1 MSLPHLLLVDDSEA
15 VLAFGRAALAGHYQI
30 STAQNGA
37 EAWERV
43 RQIRPAVVVLDL
55 SMPVLDGDEVLA
67 RMQRDP
73 ELRRIPVIVL
83 SSEKS
88 RAEACLRAG
97 AKTYLAKPVRAA
109 DLLVAVNLV
118 LEDAE
123 RAARVGSLAALFVRV
138 GPLEL
143 ALPLDSVESVVPQA
157 TTQPLPL
164 GPAYLCELI
173 ELHGAPIC
181 VLDLCRRLG
190 VEHTARLEDRQ
201 LVVVRHGEL
210 RFALCVDSVR
220 DPEELPRE
228 SVLPAS
234 AIGGASLGALREA
247 LRAVV
252 KTGRGHLPV
261 IEPRAL
267 ISRTLLEEVA
277 RRLRPQSRPG
287 GLETG
292 GAG

>member
-30 STAQNGA
+30 YTARDGA

-43 RQIRPAVVVLDL
+43 RQVRPAVVVLDL

-73 ELRRIPVIVL
+73 ELRGIPVILL

-97 AKTYLAKPVRAA
+97 AKAYLAKPVRAA
-109 DLLVAVNLV
+109 ELLATVNLV

-123 RAARVGSLAALFVRV
+123 RAARFGSLAALFVRA

-143 ALPLDSVESVVPQA
+143 ALPLESVESVAPQVA
-157 TTQPLPL
+157 TQPLPL
-164 GPAYLCELI
+164 GPPYLCEQI
-173 ELHGAPIC
+173 ELQGAPVC

-190 VEHTARLEDRQ
+190 VEHTSRLEDRQ
-201 LVVVRHGEL
+201 LVIVRHGRL
-210 RFALCVDSVR
+210 RLALCVDSVR
-220 DPEELPRE
+220 NPEELPRE
-228 SVLPAS
+228 SVLAAS
-234 AIGGASLGALREA
+234 AIGGANLGALQEA

-252 KTGRGHLPV
+252 RTARGHIPV

-267 ISRTLLEEVA
+267 VSRTLLEELVRA
-277 RRLRPQSRPG
+277 LRPQAGPG
-287 GLETG
+287 PAAG
-292 GAG
+292 GAP

>member
-73 ELRRIPVIVL
+73 ELRVLPVIVL

-97 AKTYLAKPVRAA
+97 AKAYLSKPVRAA
-109 DLLVAVNLV
+109 ELLATVNLV

-123 RAARVGSLAALFVRV
+123 RAARFGSLAALFVRA

-143 ALPLDSVESVVPQA
+143 ALPLESVESVVPQI

-173 ELHGAPIC
+173 ELHGQPIC

-190 VEHTARLEDRQ
+190 VEHASKLEDRQ
-201 LVVVRHGEL
+201 LVIVRHGKL
-210 RFALCVDSVR
+210 RLALCVDSVR

-228 SVLPAS
+228 NVLAAA
-234 AIGGASLGALREA
+234 AIGGAALGALREA

-252 KTGRGHLPV
+252 KTTRGHLPV

-267 ISRTLLEEVA
+267 VSRELLVELSRSLRTLGEPA
-277 RRLRPQSRPG
+277 A
-287 GLETG
+287 
-292 GAG
+292 GAGDGQ